1 MMENQDKEQLE
12 NQEEKLPREPKNNEL
27 VESALNQL
35 EERRNKILSGSL
47 NCVPSPFK
55 KFTADFPGLEQSQY
69 ICVTSF
75 TKGGKTQI
83 VSYMFIFELVWFAY
97 FTKADIDFHIIYF
110 ALEETK
116 ERIMQRFMS
125 WLLFRVS
132 KKSIRINPTN
142 LRSTSSAVDESILD
156 RLREF
161 NMLGILNY
169 FAEHIEFPAEEN
181 PTGIYK
187 YCKQYA
193 EDHGTV
199 KKKTIKIKDEL
210 GELQEVEVFDS
221 YEQDNPN
228 EYRIVIIDTINLVSE
243 ERGWKKKECM
253 DKMSEYCAKDLR
265 NKYHFTP
272 IVIQQ
277 QSFES
282 EGNDAFKLGRVRPSV
297 YGLGDSKYISRDADL
312 VLGLFAPARFGIT
325 EYFGYDITILKDHIR
340 FLEVIVNRNGQ
351 MGGLLPLWF
360 DGDVCDFKE
369 LPKSSAYADATPTDK
384 ANLDK
389 VYALCKTLDATGKY
403 PSSSSPSKATSL
415 LLSTKNAVKHFINYK
430 I

>member
-1 MMENQDKEQLE
+1 MTLIDSALQQLE
-12 NQEEKLPREPKNNEL
+12 D
-27 VESALNQL
+27 
-35 EERRNKILSGSL
+35 RRQKILDGGL

-55 KFTADFPGLEQSQY
+55 RFRSDFPGVEQSQY
-69 ICVTSF
+69 ICITSF
-75 TKGGKTQI
+75 TKGGKTLLT
-83 VSYMFIFELVWFAY
+83 SYMFIFELVRFAY

-125 WLLFRVS
+125 WLLFKDSKCSIRVS
-132 KKSIRINPTN
+132 PKD
-142 LRSTSSAVDESILD
+142 LRSTSTAVDEKVLD
-156 RLREF
+156 RLRQF
-161 NMLGILNY
+161 DMQGILNY
-169 FAEHIEFPAEEN
+169 FEEHIEFPTEEN

-193 EDHGTV
+193 EEHGTV
-199 KKKTIKIKDEL
+199 YKKTVKMKDEL
-210 GELQEVEVFDS
+210 GNLQDVEVFDH

-228 EYRIVIIDTINLVSE
+228 EYRLIIIDTINLVTE

-265 NKYHFTP
+265 NKYHFSP

-277 QSFES
+277 QAFES

-297 YGLGDSKYISRDADL
+297 YGLGDSKYISRDADI
-312 VLGLFAPARFGIT
+312 VLGLFSPTRFGIT

-369 LPKSSAYADATPTDK
+369 LPKPDDK
-384 ANLDK
+384 TAMDK
-389 VYALCKTLDATGKY
+389 VYALCKHLEATGQY
-403 PSSSSPSKATSL
+403 PKKTSSTL
-415 LLSTKNAVKHFINYK
+415 LLSTKHLISSICNFKL
-430 I
+430 